1 MSVKVGIDF
10 GTTFSTISGFVDGS
24 FSTLLVDKSPF
35 VPSVLAIFDGNN
47 VVLGEQAKVIDR
59 LSNDYVKYFDLKR
72 WVGVSEKN
80 FEILKKKILPKY
92 NCSFKNN
99 DCYICGLGTNTREL
113 PIRSLIYWYL
123 KILINL
129 FEDQH
134 KLKVIEVN
142 ISVPADYT
150 TRQRIYMRSI
160 VDLLGIPVRRII
172 NEPSAAAMHQLF
184 INPKEEDFVVYDFG
198 GGTFDVSYIKKHGKI
213 VSIIDTAGDLFLGGR
228 DIDRSLASFITQK
241 TGHSCDDLFIN
252 HLKESITPGVSKN
265 YKFVDNSGVLRSIDI
280 NLSDLNSVAQPFID
294 RSLELLDSVI
304 QRNRITK
311 ALVCMVGG
319 SSLLDGTY
327 NSVTNY
333 CKSKS
338 LRVFRS
344 EHLRSSVA
352 FGCAILHDFDSDKE
366 FIYVDVNSH
375 GLLDV
380 GHHFIPRIIM
390 RKPLSIPYSI
400 SFERNNETKYATAAC
415 VYEGDNLNFLENDL
429 LVNASFFTDEVSEL
443 GSGYKLTYSYDIEGK
458 LSVSISSL
466 DGTRTKKLE
475 NKIDSNFDLVKL
487 DLVQTQLS
495 SSAIYSVIVSL
506 SKYWGIN
513 TELNHL
519 TVEFPYLIK
528 DFIDKNGGLDNYVER
543 IRNEIG
549 DFR

>member
-10 GTTFSTISGFVDGS
+10 GTTFSTISGFVNGS
-24 FSTLLVDKSPF
+24 FVSLLVDKTPF
-35 VPSVLAIFDGNN
+35 VPSVLAIFDENN
-47 VVLGEQAKVIDR
+47 VVLGEQAKVISRFSDKFVQ
-59 LSNDYVKYFDLKR
+59 YYDLKR

-80 FEILKKKILPKY
+80 FNGLKEKISPKY
-92 NCSFKNN
+92 DCSFKNN
-99 DCYICGLGTNTREL
+99 DCYISGVGTQKREL

-134 KLKVIEVN
+134 KLKVNEVN

-160 VDLLGIPVRRII
+160 VNLLGIPVRRII

-184 INPKEEDFVVYDFG
+184 INPKENDFVVFDFG

-228 DIDRSLASFITQK
+228 DIDKALAAYISRK

-252 HLKESITPGVSKN
+252 HLKETVTPGVSKN
-265 YKFVDNSGVLRSIDI
+265 YKFVDNSGVLRSVDI
-280 NLSDLNSVAQPFID
+280 NLSDINSVAQPFID
-294 RSLELLDSVI
+294 KSLKLLDSVI
-304 QRNRITK
+304 NRNHISK

-319 SSLLDGTY
+319 TSMLDGTY
-327 NSVTNY
+327 NSVMKY
-333 CKSKS
+333 CDSKG
-338 LRVFRS
+338 LKVFRS

-352 FGCAILHDFDSDKE
+352 YGCAILHDFDSDKD
-366 FIYVDVNSH
+366 FTYVDVNSH
-375 GLLDV
+375 GLIDV
-380 GHHFIPRIIM
+380 GHHFVPRVIM

-400 SFERNNETKYATAAC
+400 SFDRTNEIKYSTAAC
-415 VYEGDNLNFLENDL
+415 VYEGDSLNFLENDL
-429 LVNASFFTDEVSEL
+429 LVNATFSTDEVSEL
-443 GSGYKLTYSYDIEGK
+443 GSGYRLTYSYDIEGK
-458 LSVSISSL
+458 LSVSVSSI
-466 DGTRTKKLE
+466 DGTKFKNLE
-475 NKIDSNFDLVKL
+475 NKVDSNFELVKL
-487 DLVQTQLS
+487 DLIQTQLS

-513 TELNHL
+513 PELNHL
-519 TVEFPYLIK
+519 AIEFPYLIK
-528 DFIDKNGGLDNYVER
+528 DFIDKNGGLEEYVDR

>member
-10 GTTFSTISGFVDGS
+10 GTTFSTISGFVNGS
-24 FSTLLVDKSPF
+24 FISLLVDKSPF

-47 VVLGEQAKVIDR
+47 VVLGEQAKVINR
-59 LSNDYVKYFDLKR
+59 LSKNYVKYFDLKR
-72 WVGVSEKN
+72 WVGVSGKN
-80 FEILKKKILPKY
+80 FLNLKKKIAPTY
-92 NCSFKNN
+92 DCVFKNN
-99 DCYICGLGTNTREL
+99 DCYIGGLGTNTREL
-113 PIRSLIYWYL
+113 PIRSLIFWYL

-134 KLKVIEVN
+134 KLKVTEVN

-184 INPKEEDFVVYDFG
+184 VNPKENDFVVYDFG

-213 VSIIDTAGDLFLGGR
+213 ISIIDTAGDLFLGGR
-228 DIDRSLASFITQK
+228 DIDRALANYISEK

-252 HLKESITPGVSKN
+252 HLKESVSPGVRKN
-265 YKFVDNSGVLRSIDI
+265 YKFVDNSGTLQSVDI
-280 NLSDLNSVAQPFID
+280 NLSDLNLVAKPYID
-294 RSLELLDSVI
+294 RSLKLLNSVI
-304 QRNRITK
+304 ERDHISN
-311 ALVCMVGG
+311 ALICMVGG
-319 SSLLDGTY
+319 TSLLDGTY
-327 NSVTNY
+327 NSVVDF
-333 CKSKS
+333 CKTKN

-352 FGCAILHDFDSDKE
+352 YGCAILHEFDSDKE
-366 FIYVDVNSH
+366 FIYIDVNSH

-380 GHHFIPRIIM
+380 GHHFVPIVIM

-400 SFERNNETKYATAAC
+400 SFERKNETKYATAAC
-415 VYEGDNLNFLENDL
+415 VYEGDSLNFLEDDL
-429 LVNASFFTDEVSEL
+429 LVNAKFYTDEVSEL
-443 GSGYKLTYSYDIEGK
+443 GSGYRLTYSYDIEGK

-466 DGTRTKKLE
+466 DGGKVKKLE
-475 NKIDSNFDLVKL
+475 NKIDSDFELVKL
-487 DLVQTQLS
+487 DLIQTQLS
-495 SSAIYSVIVSL
+495 SSAIYSVILSL
-506 SKYWGIN
+506 SKFWGIN

-519 TVEFPYLIK
+519 TIEFPYLIK
-528 DFIDKNGGLDNYVER
+528 DFIDKNGGLEKYVEGV
-543 IRNEIG
+543 RNEIG

>member
-10 GTTFSTISGFVDGS
+10 GTTFSTISGFVNGS
-24 FSTLLVDKSPF
+24 FLSLLVDKSPF
-35 VPSVLAIFDGNN
+35 IPSVLAIFDGNN
-47 VVLGEQAKVIDR
+47 IVLGEQAKVIHR
-59 LSNDYVKYFDLKR
+59 LSSNYVKYFDLKR

-80 FEILKKKILPKY
+80 FLKLKDKISPKY
-92 NCSFKNN
+92 DCFFKVN
-99 DCYICGLGTNTREL
+99 DCYISGLGTSKREL

-134 KLKVIEVN
+134 KLKISEVN

-184 INPKEEDFVVYDFG
+184 INRKENDFVVYDFG
-198 GGTFDVSYIKKHGKI
+198 GGTFDVSYIKKRGKI
-213 VSIIDTAGDLFLGGR
+213 ISIIDTAGDLFLGGR
-228 DIDRSLASFITQK
+228 DIDRSLAKYITQK

-252 HLKESITPGVSKN
+252 HLKESVTPGVSRN
-265 YKFVDNSGVLRSIDI
+265 YKFIDDLGNLQSIDI
-280 NLSDLNSVAQPFID
+280 NLDDINSIAKPYID
-294 RSLELLDSVI
+294 RSLELLDSI
-304 QRNRITK
+304 IKRNNISK

-319 SSLLDGTY
+319 TSLLAGTH
-327 NSVTNY
+327 NAVVKFCESRD
-333 CKSKS
+333 

-352 FGCAILHDFDSDKE
+352 YGCAILHEFDSDKE
-366 FIYVDVNSH
+366 FIYIDVNSH

-400 SFERNNETKYATAAC
+400 SFERSNDTKFLTAAC
-415 VYEGDNLNFLENDL
+415 VYEGDSLNFIEDDL
-429 LVNASFFTDEVSEL
+429 LVNASFMTDEVSDL

-466 DGTRTKKLE
+466 DNAKVKVLK
-475 NKIDSNFDLVKL
+475 NIIDSKFELIKL

-506 SKYWGIN
+506 SKYWGISP
-513 TELNHL
+513 ELNHL
-519 TVEFPYLIK
+519 TIEFPYLIK
-528 DFIDKNGGLDNYVER
+528 DFIDKNGGLDKYVER